1 MARLVLLVGLLV
13 ANTMTTSPA
22 TATAQSAAAQGAG
35 ASEDCLRQYWECSFN
50 TDRPVNQPDCF
61 EQFMV
66 CLQAQIG

>member
-1 MARLVLLVGLLV
+1 MLFASSV
-13 ANTMTTSPA
+13 TTAPA
-22 TATAQSAAAQGAG
+22 TATAQRLTAEGTG
-35 ASEDCLRQYWECSFN
+35 TSEDCLRQYWECSFN